1 MHKKAYLK
9 THNLRWLFA
18 MIEPMEKDK
27 CCSFCD
33 KHVDFVECL
42 IVDTD
47 ANICNECIEICS
59 TIVEMNQESKIINM
73 RLH

>member
-1 MHKKAYLK
+1 MK
-9 THNLRWLFA
+9 
-18 MIEPMEKDK
+18 KDK

-42 IVDTD
+42 VVDTD